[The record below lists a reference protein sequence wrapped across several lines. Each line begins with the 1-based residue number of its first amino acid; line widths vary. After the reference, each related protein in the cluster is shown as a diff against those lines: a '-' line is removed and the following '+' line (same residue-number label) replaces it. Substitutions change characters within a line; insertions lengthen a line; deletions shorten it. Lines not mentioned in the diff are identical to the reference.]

1 MHNMYLYDF
10 LSDSP
15 RRVTVSINK
24 MLKRSLFLIICLPGL
39 VQAKGLLDVQFSE
52 VPNTQVKIDF
62 IFDDIVF
69 LQGTHIIAE
78 ENQLLIDLGIVDN
91 EQILNLVPE
100 NTMGISS
107 LKTQFI
113 DSRLQVLITLSAD
126 VEHDLIADNKRY
138 SLTFNKKKRIS
149 NNVATETSMINHSTS
164 AAPIVSEKRNST
176 KNIIDS
182 LDFKLD
188 QAQRGQLII
197 KMANESVSSLVT
209 ENGSRLEIKL
219 QGATISED
227 NLYTMDVMDFATPVR
242 SFETFRE
249 DDGVLVVVSTMKEF
263 QFEHTQIGDEFIL
276 TVSNVEKKST
286 RDQEANK
293 AIYTGKKFSL
303 NFQKVAVRTALQ
315 IIADFNNFN
324 LVTGDS
330 VTGDITLRLED
341 VPWDQALDMILKFK
355 GLGKRIEG
363 NILLVAPAEELAR
376 REASEL
382 KSNQEVEK
390 LVPLYTEFLQINY
403 AKADEIALLLDGGKS
418 KILSERGSV
427 SVDVRTNTL
436 LIQDTAK
443 KLDDVRRLI
452 EILDIAVKQVVIE
465 ARIVTVTDNV
475 SEDFGIRWGVTDT
488 LSDGASSG
496 SLDGANSASGG
507 IVPNLDDRLNVNL
520 PLADAA
526 GTIAFQVSK
535 LADGTILDLELS
547 ALERENKGEV
557 IARPSIT
564 TANQKAAYIS
574 QGTEIPF
581 VSAASSGATTVE
593 FKPAELS
600 LRVTPQITP
609 DDRVILD
616 LEITQDTQGETV
628 STSTGDAVAINTQR
642 IGTQVLVNN
651 GETIVLGGIYQ
662 QQLIHGVTKVPVL
675 GDIPLLGWLF
685 RTSSN
690 FTERRELLIFV
701 TPRIVTESQK
711 R

>member
-1 MHNMYLYDF
+1 M
-10 LSDSP
+10 
-15 RRVTVSINK
+15 VSINK
-24 MLKRSLFLIICLPGL
+24 ILKHGLFLIICLPGII
-39 VQAKGLLDVQFSE
+39 QAKGLLDVQFSE
-52 VPNTQVKIDF
+52 VPNNEVKIDF
-62 IFDDIVF
+62 IFDEIV
-69 LQGTHIIAE
+69 LIKGTQIIAE
-78 ENQLLIDLGIVDN
+78 NNQLLIDLGTVDN
-91 EQILNLVPE
+91 EHLLDLVPD
-100 NTMGISS
+100 NSMGISS

-113 DSRLQVLITLSAD
+113 DNRLQVLVTLESD
-126 VEHDLIADNKRY
+126 VNHDLIAENKRY
-138 SLTFNKKKRIS
+138 SLIFTKKKVS
-149 NNVATETSMINHSTS
+149 NNKIETKNSLINHAKSSIGT
-164 AAPIVSEKRNST
+164 NT
-176 KNIIDS
+176 IDS

-188 QAQRGQLII
+188 ESQHGQLII

-209 ENGSRLEIKL
+209 ENGSRLEITL

-227 NLYTMDVMDFATPVR
+227 NLFTMDVMDFATPVKN
-242 SFETFRE
+242 FETFRQE
-249 DDGVLVVVSTMKEF
+249 DGVLVVVNTMKAF
-263 QFEHTQIGDEFIL
+263 QFEHKQIGDEFIL
-276 TVSNVEKKST
+276 TVSNAKNESI
-286 RDQEANK
+286 REQEAK
-293 AIYTGKKFSL
+293 KLVYTGKKFSL

-390 LVPLYTEFLQINY
+390 LVPLYTEFIQINY
-403 AKADEIALLLDGGKS
+403 AKAEEISLLLDGGKS
-418 KILSERGSV
+418 KILSDRGSV

-443 KLDDVRRLI
+443 KLDDVKRLI

-496 SLDGANSASGG
+496 SLEGANSASGG
-507 IVPNLDDRLNVNL
+507 IVPDLDDRLNVNL
-520 PLADAA
+520 PLTDAA

-685 RTSSN
+685 RSNSN